1 MTISGGIK
9 FFERSTALFSSGTTA
24 TASSN
29 SASANN
35 ILTNRQLTY
44 WQSSG
49 SDDLTTE
56 TITVTFNKSVTID
69 RILLNRI
76 NFKEFTVKYDVTGT
90 PTDFTNV
97 VGLDGALVGGIS
109 ETAFADE
116 TAYYEVDSITTTG
129 VQITATKTQTADQ
142 EKIIYNLFTT
152 TELGTLESY
161 PDIQGLQFNRN
172 SKKAKVLSGLNNIQK
187 SFDVGSFNLNF
198 KSHPSQSDMN
208 LITTLYDEENSFLV
222 WLCGGRRGTTYFR
235 YEVKGYRLRDILNM
249 QVDGSITPNYPKSI
263 YVNAPNNSINFEP
276 SI

>member
-9 FFERSTALFSSGTTA
+9 FFERNTALFSSGTTA

-29 SASANN
+29 SGSSNN

-49 SDDLTTE
+49 SDDTTTE
-56 TITVTFNKSVTID
+56 TVTITFNKSVTID
-69 RILLNRI
+69 RIILNRI

-109 ETAFADE
+109 ETAFSDE
-116 TAYYEVDSITTTG
+116 TAYYEVSSISTTG
-129 VQITATKTQTADQ
+129 IYITATKTQAVDA
-142 EKIIYNLFTT
+142 EKIIYNLFTSV
-152 TELGTLESY
+152 ELGTLEAY
-161 PDIQGLQFNRN
+161 PNITGLQFNRN
-172 SKKAKVLSGLNNIQK
+172 SKKAKVLSGLENIQK
-187 SFDVGSFNLNF
+187 SYDVGSFSLNF

-235 YEVKGYRLRDILNM
+235 YEIKGYRLRDVLNM
-249 QVDGSITPNYPKSI
+249 QVDGSITPNYPKSV
-263 YVNAPNNSINFEP
+263 YVNAPNNAIRFVP
-276 SI
+276 SV

>member
-9 FFERSTALFSSGTTA
+9 FFERNTALFSSGTTA
-24 TASSN
+24 AASSN

-49 SDDLTTE
+49 SDDTTTE
-56 TITVTFNKSVTID
+56 TITVTFNKTVTID

-76 NFKEFTVKYDVTGT
+76 NFKQFTIKYDVTGT
-90 PTDFTNV
+90 PTDFTTV
-97 VGLDGALVGGIS
+97 VGLDGALGGGIT

-116 TAYYEVDSITTTG
+116 TAYYEVDSISTT
-129 VQITATKTQTADQ
+129 VIYITATKTQITDQ

-152 TELGTLESY
+152 AELGTLESY
-161 PDIQGLQFNRN
+161 PNITNLQFSRN
-172 SKKAKVLSGLNNIQK
+172 SKKSKVLSGLENIQK
-187 SFDVGSFNLNF
+187 SFDTASFSLTF

-208 LITTLYDEENSFLV
+208 LITTLYDEEESFLV
-222 WLCGGRRGTTYFR
+222 WICGGRRGSTYFR
-235 YEVKGYRLRDILNM
+235 YDLKGYGLRDIFNM
-249 QVDGSITPNYPKSI
+249 QADGPITPSYPNSI
-263 YVNAPNNSINFEP
+263 YVNAPNNSIKLVP

>member
-9 FFERSTALFSSGTTA
+9 FFERNTALFSSGTTA

-29 SASANN
+29 SATANN
-35 ILTNRQLTY
+35 ILTNRQLVY

-49 SDDLTTE
+49 SDDTTTE
-56 TITVTFNKSVTID
+56 TITVTFNKTVTID

-90 PTDFTNV
+90 PTDFTTV
-97 VGLDGALVGGIS
+97 VGLYGALGGGIS

-116 TAYYEVDSITTTG
+116 TAYYEVDSISTTIIY
-129 VQITATKTQTADQ
+129 ITATKTQVVDA

-152 TELGTLESY
+152 AELGTLESY
-161 PDIQGLQFNRN
+161 PDITGLQFNRN
-172 SKKAKVLSGLNNIQK
+172 SKKSKVLSGLENIQK
-187 SFDVGSFNLNF
+187 SFDVGSFALNF
-198 KSHPSQSDMN
+198 TSHPSQADMN
-208 LITTLYDEENSFLV
+208 LVNTLYDEEDSFLV

-235 YEVKGYRLRDILNM
+235 YELKGYRLRDILNM
-249 QVDGSITPNYPKSI
+249 QVDGSTTPNYPNSI
-263 YVNAPNNSINFEP
+263 YVNAPNNSIKFVP